1 MKKQT
6 RKQNKRKEFFEPVK
20 VFFALLFV
28 FFFSFFFPAAF
39 PQSKAADNKLI
50 DTIPALNPFAHT
62 ADACPFKC
70 VECEI

>member
-20 VFFALLFV
+20 VFFALLVV
-28 FFFSFFFPAAF
+28 FFFPVAF
-39 PQSKAADNKLI
+39 PQHKAADSKLI

-70 VECEI
+70 VEYEI

>member
-20 VFFALLFV
+20 VFFALLVV
-28 FFFSFFFPAAF
+28 FFFFFFPVAF